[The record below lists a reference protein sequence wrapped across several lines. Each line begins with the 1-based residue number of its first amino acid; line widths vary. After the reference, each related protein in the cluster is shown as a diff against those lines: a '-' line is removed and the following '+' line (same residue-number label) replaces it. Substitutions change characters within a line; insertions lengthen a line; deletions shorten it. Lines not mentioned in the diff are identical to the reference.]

1 MPTSCPDSRS
11 SPAELIHGTTS
22 EIVRQWR
29 LLLALEGRSR
39 GLTLTEAQNVAGD
52 GVSER
57 TIRRDF
63 EALTQAGFP
72 IETIKR
78 DGKTA
83 FTLNRDVFKG
93 VAAAGFSLSE
103 LCALHLSRTVLTAVA
118 GGPFRDSLASAF
130 DKLYDAL
137 PPSMWKFIESLPDAL
152 GAKEHASR
160 PRGAASA
167 KSIDALMSA
176 ILGRRRV
183 RMRYHSF
190 SSQQIKDYIVEPYR
204 LAYAQGGLYLQAFV
218 PDYSEM
224 RTFAVQRIEQAVAL
238 EETFN
243 PVESAEAEVFPDSLG
258 AFSGTPEPVVIEF
271 TADEAPYV
279 RERAVPRVAADR
291 RSAGRTH
298 PPDDE
303 RGDRL
308 GAAGVGDGLWAG
320 GEGDQPAG
328 VREADRREPRR
339 NARDLPE
346 DRIGIDRG
354 PLPPLLLVGQLEDRE
369 VQVRRVA
376 RRVAGGAD
384 VADHLRRA

>member
-1 MPTSCPDSRS
+1 MERHT
-11 SPAELIHGTTS
+11 

-39 GLTLTEAQNVAGD
+39 GMTLVEAQAEAGD
-52 GVSER
+52 GVSDR

-72 IETIKR
+72 IETSKR
-78 DGKTA
+78 DGKTV
-83 FTLNRDVFKG
+83 FLLNRDVFKG

-103 LCALHLSRTVLTAVA
+103 LCALHLSRTVLSAVT
-118 GGPFRDSLASAF
+118 GGPFRESLASAF

-137 PPSMWKFIESLPDAL
+137 PPSMWKFIEDLPDAL

-190 SSQQIKDYIVEPYR
+190 SSQQVKDYIVEPYR

-238 EETFN
+238 EESFS
-243 PVESAEAEVFPDSLG
+243 PVEGSPSDVFPHSLG
-258 AFSGTPEPVVIEF
+258 AFSGTPEKVVIEF
-271 TADEAPYV
+271 TAA
-279 RERAVPRVAADR
+279 
-291 RSAGRTH
+291 RSALRARARVSFVAGHRGSARRTN
-298 PPDDE
+298 
-303 RGDRL
+303 RL
-308 GAAGVGDGLWAG
+308 TMNVVTDWELQAWVMGFGPAAKVI
-320 GEGDQPAG
+320 QPAAFAQRI
-328 VREADRREPRR
+328 VESLEEAR
-339 NARDLPE
+339 ATY
-346 DRIGIDRG
+346 
-354 PLPPLLLVGQLEDRE
+354 
-369 VQVRRVA
+369 
-376 RRVAGGAD
+376 
-384 VADHLRRA
+384 LRTE

>member
-1 MPTSCPDSRS
+1 MERHT
-11 SPAELIHGTTS
+11 

-29 LLLALEGRSR
+29 LLLALEGRAR
-39 GLTLTEAQNVAGD
+39 GITLLEAQAEAGD
-52 GVSER
+52 GVSDR

-72 IETIKR
+72 IETSKR
-78 DGKTA
+78 DGKTT
-83 FTLNRDVFKG
+83 FSLNRDVFGG
-93 VAAAGFSLSE
+93 VAAVGFSLSE

-167 KSIDALMSA
+167 RAIETLMTA
-176 ILGRRRV
+176 ILSRRRV

-190 SSQQIKDYIVEPYR
+190 SSQQVKDYIVEPYR

-218 PDYSEM
+218 PDYGGEM
-224 RTFAVQRIEQAVAL
+224 RTFAAQRIESAVTL

-243 PVESAEAEVFPDSLG
+243 PVEHSPAGVFPDSLG

-271 TADEAPYV
+271 TAAEAPYV
-279 RERAVPRVAADR
+279 RERQFHASQTIDDLVDGRIRLTMNVVIDWELQAWVMGFGPAAKVVAPAAFAARIVDSLEETR
-291 RSAGRTH
+291 ATYLRT
-298 PPDDE
+298 E
-303 RGDRL
+303 
-308 GAAGVGDGLWAG
+308 
-320 GEGDQPAG
+320 
-328 VREADRREPRR
+328 
-339 NARDLPE
+339 
-346 DRIGIDRG
+346 
-354 PLPPLLLVGQLEDRE
+354 
-369 VQVRRVA
+369 
-376 RRVAGGAD
+376 
-384 VADHLRRA
+384 

>member
-1 MPTSCPDSRS
+1 MER
-11 SPAELIHGTTS
+11 HS

-29 LLLALEGRSR
+29 ILLALEGRAR
-39 GLTLTEAQNVAGD
+39 GLTLTEAQEIAGD
-52 GVSER
+52 GVSDR

-63 EALTQAGFP
+63 DALAQAGFP

-83 FTLNRDVFKG
+83 YTLNREIFRG

-160 PRGAASA
+160 PRGGASA
-167 KSIDALMSA
+167 KAIDTLMSA

-190 SSQQIKDYIVEPYR
+190 SSQQVKDYIVEPYR

-224 RTFAVQRIEQAVAL
+224 RTFAAQRIERAVAL
-238 EETFN
+238 EESFN
-243 PVESAEAEVFPDSLG
+243 PVASSPADVFPHSLG
-258 AFSGTPEPVVIEF
+258 AFSGTPERVVIEF
-271 TADEAPYV
+271 SAGEAPYV
-279 RERAVPRVAADR
+279 REREWHSSQVI
-291 RSAGRTH
+291 
-298 PPDDE
+298 E
-303 RGDRL
+303 
-308 GAAGVGDGLWAG
+308 
-320 GEGDQPAG
+320 
-328 VREADRREPRR
+328 
-339 NARDLPE
+339 DLPGG
-346 DRIGIDRG
+346 RIRLTLDVVIDWELQAWVMGFG
-354 PLPPLLLVGQLEDRE
+354 PAAKVITPEAF
-369 VQVRRVA
+369 A
-376 RRVAGGAD
+376 RRIVESLEETRATY
-384 VADHLRRA
+384 LRTE

>member
-1 MPTSCPDSRS
+1 MER
-11 SPAELIHGTTS
+11 HS

-39 GLTLTEAQNVAGD
+39 GLTLSEAQSEAGD

-63 EALTQAGFP
+63 DALTQAGFP
-72 IETIKR
+72 IETSKR
-78 DGKTA
+78 DGKTI
-83 FTLNRDVFKG
+83 FVLNRDVFRG

-118 GGPFRDSLASAF
+118 GGPFRDNLASAF

-137 PPSMWKFIESLPDAL
+137 PPSMWKFIETLPDAL

-167 KSIDALMSA
+167 KSVDALMQA

-190 SSQQIKDYIVEPYR
+190 SSQQVKDYIVEPYR

-224 RTFAVQRIEQAVAL
+224 RTFAVQRIEQAVGL
-238 EETFN
+238 EDSFS
-243 PVESAEAEVFPDSLG
+243 PVEGSGDVFANSLG
-258 AFSGTPEPVVIEF
+258 AFSGTPETVVIEF
-271 TADEAPYV
+271 TANEAPYV
-279 RERAVPRVAADR
+279 REREFHASQVIEELPG
-291 RSAGRTH
+291 GRI
-298 PPDDE
+298 
-303 RGDRL
+303 RL
-308 GAAGVGDGLWAG
+308 TMNVVIDWELQAWVMGFGAAAKVI
-320 GEGDQPAG
+320 QPPAFAARI
-328 VREADRREPRR
+328 VESLEEAR
-339 NARDLPE
+339 ATY
-346 DRIGIDRG
+346 
-354 PLPPLLLVGQLEDRE
+354 
-369 VQVRRVA
+369 
-376 RRVAGGAD
+376 
-384 VADHLRRA
+384 LRTE